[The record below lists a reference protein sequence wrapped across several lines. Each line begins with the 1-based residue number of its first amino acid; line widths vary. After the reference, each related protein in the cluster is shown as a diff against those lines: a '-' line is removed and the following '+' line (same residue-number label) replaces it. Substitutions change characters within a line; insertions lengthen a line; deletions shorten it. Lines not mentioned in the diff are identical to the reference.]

1 MKRIL
6 TLTESKL
13 INLIKQIIKEQ
24 EIEEIRFTP
33 EQYLL
38 LLKNVAYQAH
48 LIPQMK
54 RFKDKKIVITG
65 KLDLTQ
71 FKDQKML
78 TDLGSIK
85 IDGDLNVSNTNI
97 KNLDNVEVSGSMR
110 YWGTPYNDVI
120 ENRKR
125 QAKYREQEERRE
137 NGEWDLENTN
147 DDEAV
152 RATAAFL
159 YAIQRGDVGGLT
171 DDDRERVKELEEEI
185 QRLEEEQQNLDLDD
199 EDYSEK
205 FDEIT
210 DTQSELEEE
219 RDELISGKVDVYD
232 FYPDGAHY
240 KMDIFECLSTGYR
253 YAVGT
258 ESEGDESMEDYYE
271 EWVENPQHYINKDQ
285 LSYFIDGDAVANDW
299 EDTVRDWVYE
309 EPDNYGVEKQLSR
322 DQKDEI
328 WVLEMEKYI
337 YENTGVRF
345 PIQYATKEDGGVFDF
360 EDGEGNRFQYYE
372 EGGNWVLDKD
382 GVTVDPYK
390 IYDDEDTQ
398 DQQDDRESR
407 ISDIEYEIEEIKD
420 NPDGDPSDDD
430 IEEAVENYL
439 DDIRRRPG
447 DWLEDMG
454 FGSEQ
459 LFNYIDKDKLKDDLI
474 SDSNYGDALNGYD
487 GNYDWIKVGNEDFIV
502 MRID

>member
-33 EQYLL
+33 EQYLQ

-97 KNLDNVEVSGSMR
+97 KNLDNVKVSGSMR
-110 YWGTPYNDVI
+110 YWGTPYYDVI
-120 ENRKR
+120 QNRIR

-159 YAIQRGDVGGLT
+159 YAMQRGDVSGLT
-171 DDDRERVKELEEEI
+171 DDDRERIKEIDEEI
-185 QRLEEEQQNLDLDD
+185 QRLEEEQENLDAGE

-205 FDEIT
+205 FDEII
-210 DTQSELEEE
+210 DKQSELEEE
-219 RDELISGKVDVYD
+219 KDELISGKFDVYD
-232 FYPDGAHY
+232 FYPDGTHY
-240 KMDIFECLSTGYR
+240 KMDTFECLSTGYR

-299 EDTVRDWVYE
+299 EDTVRDWVYD
-309 EPDNYGVEKQLSR
+309 EPDSYGVEKQLSR
-322 DQKDEI
+322 DQEEEI

-337 YENTGVRF
+337 FENTGVRF
-345 PIQYATKEDGGVFDF
+345 PILYPTKKDGAFDF
-360 EDGEGNRFQYYE
+360 MDEEDNHFQYKKD
-372 EGGNWVLDKD
+372 GDNWFLYKD
-382 GVTVDPYK
+382 GVRVDPNQ
-390 IYDDEDTQ
+390 IYEDEDTK
-398 DQQDDRESR
+398 DHQDDRESR
-407 ISDIEYEIEEIKD
+407 ISDIEYEIQEIKD
-420 NPDGDPSDDD
+420 NPDGGPSDDD
-430 IEEAVENYL
+430 VEEAVEDYL
-439 DDIRRRPG
+439 ENIRRRPA
-447 DWLEDMG
+447 DWLEEMSFDSG
-454 FGSEQ
+454 Q

-474 SDSNYGDALNGYD
+474 SDSDYGNALNGYD
-487 GNYDWIKVGNEDFIV
+487 GNYDWIKVSNKNFIV